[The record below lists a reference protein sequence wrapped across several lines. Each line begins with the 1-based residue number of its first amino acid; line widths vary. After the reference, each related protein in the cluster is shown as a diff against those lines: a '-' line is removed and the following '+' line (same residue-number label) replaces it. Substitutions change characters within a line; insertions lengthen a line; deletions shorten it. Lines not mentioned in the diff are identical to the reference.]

1 MGLVWQTK
9 RSWKCQITCAAITAP
24 GNFERNCNLTH
35 LNQHLIPKRAGGH
48 ASHRGIKQKCAKT
61 QIPAMQL
68 SAFLFQTRSVS
79 SLPLLLD
86 CILTSFE
93 TKKQRKQIGRA

>member
-1 MGLVWQTK
+1 M
-9 RSWKCQITCAAITAP
+9 
-24 GNFERNCNLTH
+24 
-35 LNQHLIPKRAGGH
+35 HLIAV
-48 ASHRGIKQKCAKT
+48 IKQKCAKT

-93 TKKQRKQIGRA
+93 TK